1 METTG
6 KPSRAIFVSWRGYFF
21 AILLVVL
28 ATWFKYLAQPK
39 IIPTDIP
46 ILYILAIVLTAT
58 FFGLGPSVLSCV
70 LSLVAYDF
78 FFLPPVHTFTFN
90 IEVVPV
96 SSVFFFVGV
105 LISYLS
111 SNLRKKSQEA
121 KKEIA
126 VRKQNEAE
134 LISYREKLEREI
146 SEHEQSRKMIDAE
159 KQRFNDVLES
169 LPVYVVLLSPDYHVP
184 FANRFFRERFGESH
198 GKRCFE
204 YLFHRTEPCEICET
218 YTVLKTRTPHH
229 WEWVGPDNHNY
240 DISDFPFTDVDGSP
254 LIMEVGI
261 DVTEQKRAQESLRK
275 ARAELETRVQERTR
289 ELSETRD
296 YLDNLFNYANAP
308 IIVWNPDFEITRFN
322 HAFERL
328 TGRTADEV
336 LGGKLDILFPED
348 SHDESMTH
356 IREATSGERWEVV
369 EIPIKHK
376 DGTVRIL
383 LWNSAN
389 LYAQDGK
396 TVIATIAQG
405 QDITERK
412 KAEDAL
418 MESENLMH
426 AFFDS
431 PGVMRGIVEI
441 VDDTTVRH
449 IADNHVTASFMGL
462 TSEALRNKLSSELG
476 EPPEIIHTWVN
487 HYKQSLKSGKSV
499 NFEYQDQR
507 GDHQAW
513 LSATVSYL
521 LTAAS
526 GQPQFAYAVLNITER
541 KQAEEALR
549 ETRDYLDNLFNYANA
564 PIIVWNPDFE
574 ITRFNHAFERLT
586 GRNADEVLGVKLDI
600 LFPDDSHDESMRHI
614 HKATSGE
621 RWEVVEIPIKH
632 KDGTVRILLWNSA
645 NLYARD
651 GKTVIATIAQ
661 GQDITERK
669 KSEQLKDEFIGLV
682 SHELRTPMTVI
693 TGSLRT
699 AMSDGISLED
709 KEILLQNAIEGAGSL
724 SAILENLLELSRY
737 QADRLQIHTETVN
750 IPDIANSVIE
760 KLKERSE
767 DRTFL
772 LDFPD
777 KLPPVQADPV
787 RVERILYNL
796 VENAVKYSPE
806 KSVIKVFARKE
817 KTMVVIGV
825 ADKGIGISPEDRG
838 RIFELFERLGKSRSQ
853 GLGLGLVVC
862 KRLVEAQGG
871 QIWVESEPGQGS
883 TFYFTLPMNGKMA

>member
-1 METTG
+1 MGTTG
-6 KPSRAIFVSWRGYFF
+6 KPSRAIFVSWRGYLF
-21 AILLVVL
+21 AVGLVVL

-39 IIPTDIP
+39 IIPADIP

-58 FFGLGPSVLSCV
+58 FFGFGPSILCCV
-70 LSLVAYDF
+70 LSLAAYDF
-78 FFLPPVHTFTFN
+78 FFLPPIHTFTFN
-90 IEVVPV
+90 VEVVPI

-111 SNLRKKSQEA
+111 SNLRKKTQEA

-169 LPVYVVLLSPDYHVP
+169 LPVYVVLLTPDYHVP

-240 DISDFPFTDVDGSP
+240 DISDFPFADVDGST

-261 DVTEQKRAQESLRK
+261 DVTEQKRAQAALRK
-275 ARAELETRVQERTR
+275 AHDELEIRVEERTR
-289 ELSETRD
+289 ELRETRD

-389 LYAQDGK
+389 LYARDGK

-412 KAEDAL
+412 KA
-418 MESENLMH
+418 
-426 AFFDS
+426 
-431 PGVMRGIVEI
+431 
-441 VDDTTVRH
+441 
-449 IADNHVTASFMGL
+449 
-462 TSEALRNKLSSELG
+462 
-476 EPPEIIHTWVN
+476 
-487 HYKQSLKSGKSV
+487 
-499 NFEYQDQR
+499 
-507 GDHQAW
+507 
-513 LSATVSYL
+513 
-521 LTAAS
+521 
-526 GQPQFAYAVLNITER
+526 
-541 KQAEEALR
+541 
-549 ETRDYLDNLFNYANA
+549 
-564 PIIVWNPDFE
+564 
-574 ITRFNHAFERLT
+574 
-586 GRNADEVLGVKLDI
+586 
-600 LFPDDSHDESMRHI
+600 
-614 HKATSGE
+614 
-621 RWEVVEIPIKH
+621 
-632 KDGTVRILLWNSA
+632 
-645 NLYARD
+645 
-651 GKTVIATIAQ
+651 
-661 GQDITERK
+661 
-669 KSEQLKDEFIGLV
+669 EQLKDEFIGLV

-699 AMSDGISLED
+699 AMSEGISLED

-737 QADRLQIHTETVN
+737 QADRLQIHTGTVN

-772 LDFPD
+772 SDFPD
-777 KLPPVQADPV
+777 SLPPVQADPV

-796 VENAVKYSPE
+796 MENAVKYSPE
-806 KSVIKVFARKE
+806 KSTIKVFARKD
-817 KTMVVIGV
+817 KQMVVVGV
-825 ADKGIGISPEDRG
+825 ADKGIGISPEDQG

-871 QIWVESEPGQGS
+871 QIWVESEPGKGS
-883 TFYFTLPMNGKMA
+883 TFYFTLPMNGKTA